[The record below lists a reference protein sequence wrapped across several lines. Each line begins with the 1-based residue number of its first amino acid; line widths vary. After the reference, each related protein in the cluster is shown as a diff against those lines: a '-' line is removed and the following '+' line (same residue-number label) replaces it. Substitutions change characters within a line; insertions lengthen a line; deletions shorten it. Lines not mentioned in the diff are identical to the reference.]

1 MWSFLYAAVEW
12 LREKLIAYGS
22 SDRGHSARYAFIVVR
37 HGCIWVSRML
47 ASRFCCVRF
56 LQISDTDEQT
66 RHTTD
71 TADHTSPHQA
81 HLVPHAQTRSLRVPA
96 VRRHS
101 ALNSRH
107 VSISG
112 LKAATSCTRPNPSTI
127 SGLSAPPRPSSRLA
141 ASAATGGL
149 DWLTGCRRQLLGEDF
164 LTIFRGWHIRKS
176 RCRLLLSCFTS
187 SPPSTSSQLRSNS
200 QTSAHRRLSAA
211 VHSTQ
216 KNLKIRKNPSL
227 HRLAR

>member
-1 MWSFLYAAVEW
+1 MVVYGCLGCL
-12 LREKLIAYGS
+12 LRVFGV
-22 SDRGHSARYAFIVVR
+22 F
-37 HGCIWVSRML
+37 
-47 ASRFCCVRF
+47 ASYRF
-56 LQISDTDEQT
+56 LTRTNRPNIPQT
-66 RHTTD
+66 LLIT
-71 TADHTSPHQA
+71 PH
-81 HLVPHAQTRSLRVPA
+81 LTRLTRAQTRSLRVPA

-101 ALNSRH
+101 ALNPRH
-107 VSISG
+107 VSNSG
-112 LKAATSCTRPNPSTI
+112 LKAATSCTRPNPTTI
-127 SGLSAPPRPSSRLA
+127 SDLSVSPLPSSRLA